1 MKSESPPDRLGQP
14 DTLCTQVTKTPDETE
29 RVGAGL
35 AVELRAG
42 DVVGLVGELGSG
54 KTCFVRGLA
63 RGLGAKGYIKSPSF
77 TIVNVYEGGRFPLY
91 HIDLYRI
98 GTEDEFYG
106 AGIDEFLNSKGV
118 SVIEWA
124 DRVPGLLADCA
135 VVVRFSHVSEGERR
149 LVIERG

>member
-1 MKSESPPDRLGQP
+1 MTKS
-14 DTLCTQVTKTPDETE
+14 PDETE
-29 RVGAGL
+29 RAGTEL
-35 AVELRAG
+35 AAELRAG

-77 TIVNVYEGGRFPLY
+77 TIVNVYEGKSLTLY

-106 AGIDEFLNSKGV
+106 AGIDEFLNSNGV

-124 DRVPGLLADCA
+124 DRVPGLLADCT

>member
-1 MKSESPPDRLGQP
+1 
-14 DTLCTQVTKTPDETE
+14 VTKSPDETE
-29 RVGAGL
+29 RVGEEL
-35 AVELRAG
+35 AATLSQG

-63 RGLGAKGYIKSPSF
+63 RGFGAKDYIKSPSF
-77 TIVNVYEGGRFPLY
+77 TIVNVYEGARGGSPPLY

-124 DRVPGLLADCA
+124 DRIPGLLADCT

-149 LVIERG
+149 LEIERAGAGG

>member
-1 MKSESPPDRLGQP
+1 MTKS
-14 DTLCTQVTKTPDETE
+14 PDETE
-29 RVGAGL
+29 RAGTEL
-35 AVELRAG
+35 AAELRAG

-77 TIVNVYEGGRFPLY
+77 TIVNVYEGKSLTLY

-124 DRVPGLLADCA
+124 DRVPGLLADCT
-135 VVVRFSHVSEGERR
+135 VVVRFSHVSESERR

>member
-1 MKSESPPDRLGQP
+1 MKSKGQP
-14 DTLCTQVTKTPDETE
+14 DTLCQQVTRTPDETE
-29 RVGAGL
+29 RVGAEL
-35 AVELRAG
+35 AATLSAG

-77 TIVNVYEGGRFPLY
+77 TIVNVYEGGRLILY

-124 DRVPGLLADCA
+124 DRVPGLLADCT

-149 LVIERG
+149 LEIERG